1 MGIQLPQRK
10 GAQRPP
16 TFAISIYELTMVDIY
31 CGQTAGMIRM
41 PFGTEV
47 GLGPGDIVLD
57 GDPALPTERAQRP
70 PLFGHVYY
78 DQTVAHLSNCRD
90 LVKGVYSLTR
100 SNVRR

>member
-1 MGIQLPQRK
+1 
-10 GAQRPP
+10 
-16 TFAISIYELTMVDIY
+16 MVDIY

-78 DQTVAHLSNCRD
+78 DQTVAHLSYCSV
-90 LVKGVYSLTR
+90 LSAKQLYKR
-100 SNVRR
+100 SIIAQQTIA